1 MKKLSL
7 FSGIGG
13 IDLAAKWAG
22 IETVA
27 FCEKEHFPQKVL
39 RRHWPNTPIY
49 DDVCTLTREVLERD
63 GIIGT
68 GRTIDLISAGYPCQG
83 ESYAGKRKGQADDR
97 WLWPEVARIL
107 DELSPSWF
115 LGENVS
121 GHITMGLDQV
131 FTNLETLNYTARAF
145 HIPALAVD
153 GDHERYRVFV
163 VAYSNKESGPQ
174 KNKAISSVRE
184 KWETWKN
191 ASWCDWRPIPR
202 SNWHIFGPPVS
213 RSTNGIPDRLDRC
226 YGLGN
231 AVSPYQVYPILSAIK
246 AINDQIRRANYENK
260 I

>member
-97 WLWPEVARIL
+97 WLWPEVTRIL

-131 FTNLETLNYTARAF
+131 FTDLETLNYTAMAF

-153 GDHERYRVFV
+153 GDHERYRVLL
-163 VAYSNKESGPQ
+163 Q
-174 KNKAISSVRE
+174 QRVRTT
-184 KWETWKN
+184 KK
-191 ASWCDWRPIPR
+191 
-202 SNWHIFGPPVS
+202 
-213 RSTNGIPDRLDRC
+213 
-226 YGLGN
+226 
-231 AVSPYQVYPILSAIK
+231 
-246 AINDQIRRANYENK
+246 
-260 I
+260 